1 LSQGNPTL
9 VLESHKTPKGHIL
22 MEKKGARLFQK
33 ESHSLEFCRNIVELE
48 VLESRRHLRQK
59 VNELIRLTS
68 NSGASTEE
76 IQRQL
81 SLSLMRFGTQLSTQL
96 LHSLNRDDPQERHS
110 IVWLLIILNDAQTIA
125 PLRHI
130 SLDKRIPRSIRLS
143 ASLALAGM
151 GATAETNENCRR
163 TRLYAI
169 S

>member
-1 LSQGNPTL
+1 
-9 VLESHKTPKGHIL
+9 

-33 ESHSLEFCRNIVELE
+33 ETNSLEFCRNIVELE

-59 VNELIRLTS
+59 VNELIRLAS

>member
-1 LSQGNPTL
+1 
-9 VLESHKTPKGHIL
+9 

-33 ESHSLEFCRNIVELE
+33 ETKSLEFCRNIVELE
-48 VLESRRHLRQK
+48 VLENRRHLRQNL
-59 VNELIRLTS
+59 NELIRLTT
-68 NSGASTEE
+68 NSSASTEE

-81 SLSLMRFGTQLSTQL
+81 SLELTRFGAQLSSQL
-96 LHSLNRDDPQERHS
+96 LRSLNRDDPLERHS

>member
-1 LSQGNPTL
+1 M
-9 VLESHKTPKGHIL
+9 LESHKTPKGHIL

-59 VNELIRLTS
+59 VNELIRLAS

>member
-1 LSQGNPTL
+1 
-9 VLESHKTPKGHIL
+9 

-33 ESHSLEFCRNIVELE
+33 ETTSLEFCRNIVELK

-59 VNELIRLTS
+59 VNELIRLAS

>member
-1 LSQGNPTL
+1 

-59 VNELIRLTS
+59 VNELIRLAS

-96 LHSLNRDDPQERHS
+96 LHLLNRDDPQERHS

>member
-1 LSQGNPTL
+1 
-9 VLESHKTPKGHIL
+9 

-59 VNELIRLTS
+59 VNELIRLAS

-143 ASLALAGM
+143 ASLALAVM

>member
-1 LSQGNPTL
+1 
-9 VLESHKTPKGHIL
+9 

-59 VNELIRLTS
+59 VNELIRLAS

-96 LHSLNRDDPQERHS
+96 LHLLNRDDPQERHS

>member
-1 LSQGNPTL
+1 
-9 VLESHKTPKGHIL
+9 
-22 MEKKGARLFQK
+22 MEKKSARLFQR
-33 ESHSLEFCRNIVELE
+33 ETIPLEFYGNIVELE

-59 VNELIRLTS
+59 VHELIRLTTHS
-68 NSGASTEE
+68 SASTEE

-81 SLSLMRFGTQLSTQL
+81 SLSITGFGTQLSSQL
-96 LHSLNRDDPQERHS
+96 LRSLNHNDLQERQS
-110 IVWLLIILNDAQTIA
+110 IVWLLILLNDAKTIA

-151 GATAETNENCRR
+151 GATVETNENYRR
-163 TRLYAI
+163 NRLHAI